1 MFGQLYG
8 ARGICRR
15 DYLLTAATGLWAH
28 SAKATVAP
36 NNKHN
41 TIWHLTLDTRVLGW
55 LQLEMA
61 EKPVRSPL
69 CCHIVSLAAV

>member
-1 MFGQLYG
+1 MQKVVLIDVNGQTTLFGQLY

-28 SAKATVAP
+28 SAKATVAS

-41 TIWHLTLDTRVLGW
+41 TI
-55 LQLEMA
+55 
-61 EKPVRSPL
+61 
-69 CCHIVSLAAV
+69 